1 MSNNKPSNLRSSA
14 FWQNKRVL
22 VTGGAGFLGS
32 FVTEKLIERGVTDIL
47 IPRIENYNLTDRDD
61 IRRLLSDAVLARDKL
76 PSHLLPAN
84 VNLQPSTFDLQPSNL
99 IIIHLA
105 ANVGGIGANREHP
118 AEFFYDN
125 LMMGVELMHQA
136 YKNGVGKFVAIGT
149 VCAYPKFTPVP
160 FKEDDLWIGY
170 PEETNA
176 PYGLAKKM
184 MLVQAQAYR
193 QQYGF
198 NAIFLLPVNLY
209 GPRDNFN
216 LATSHVIPA
225 LIRKAIEA
233 GERGEAE
240 LPAWGDGS
248 PTREFLYVE
257 DAADGIV
264 TAAEKYNGDLPVN
277 LGSGYEISIKDLTE
291 MVAKLTG
298 FTGKIAWQTDK
309 PNGQPR
315 RGLDVS
321 RAKELFGW
329 SAQVPFEEGMKRTI
343 EWFKANRDKI
353 K

>member
-1 MSNNKPSNLRSSA
+1 MAEN
-14 FWQNKRVL
+14 FWAGKRAI

-32 FVTEKLIERGVTDIL
+32 FVTEQLRQRGAQDIF
-47 IPRIENYNLTDRDD
+47 IPRIEQYNLIERPG
-61 IRRLLSDAVLARDKL
+61 IDAMYADALKGLDPGNVVL
-76 PSHLLPAN
+76 
-84 VNLQPSTFDLQPSNL
+84 
-99 IIIHLA
+99 IHLA

-118 AEFFYDN
+118 ADFFYDN
-125 LMMGVELMHQA
+125 IMMGTQLMHQA

-160 FKEDDLWIGY
+160 FKEADLWNGY

-193 QQYGF
+193 EQYGF

-216 LATSHVIPA
+216 LQTSHVIPA
-225 LIRKAIEA
+225 LIRKALEA
-233 GERGEAE
+233 RDRGDKE
-240 LPAWGDGS
+240 LQVWGDGS

-257 DAADGIV
+257 DAAAGIIA
-264 TAAEKYNGDLPVN
+264 AAEKYNGPEPVN
-277 LGSGYEISIKDLTE
+277 LGSGYEISIKDLAE
-291 MVAKLTG
+291 MIVTLTG
-298 FTGKIAWQTDK
+298 FPGKLAWQTDK

-321 RAKELFGW
+321 RAKEYFGW
-329 SAQVPFEEGMKRTI
+329 SAQVPFEEGMRRTI
-343 EWFKANRDKI
+343 EWSKEKREKI
-353 K
+353 R

>member
-1 MSNNKPSNLRSSA
+1 MATDNY
-14 FWQNKRVL
+14 WQGRRIC

-32 FVTEKLIERGVTDIL
+32 FLVKKLGQRGAKDIFV
-47 IPRIENYNLTDRDD
+47 PRIEKYDLVNRED
-61 IRRLLSDAVLARDKL
+61 ILRMLQDARPDV
-76 PSHLLPAN
+76 
-84 VNLQPSTFDLQPSNL
+84 
-99 IIIHLA
+99 IIHLVA
-105 ANVGGIGANREHP
+105 LTGGIGANRLRP
-118 AEFFYDN
+118 GEFFYIN
-125 LMMGVELMHQA
+125 LMMGVQLIHEA
-136 YKNGVGKFVAIGT
+136 WKAGVEKFVAVGT
-149 VCAYPKFTPVP
+149 ICAYPKFTPLP
-160 FKEDDLWIGY
+160 FKEENLWNGY

-216 LATSHVIPA
+216 LQTSHVIPA

-233 GERGEAE
+233 QERGDKE
-240 LPAWGDGS
+240 LVAWGDGS

-264 TAAEKYNGDLPVN
+264 TAAEKYNGAEPVN

-291 MVAKLTG
+291 MVIRLTRFEGKLVWDTS
-298 FTGKIAWQTDK
+298 K

-315 RGLDVS
+315 RGLDVT
-321 RAKELFGW
+321 RAKEYFGW
-329 SAQVPFEEGMKRTI
+329 QAQVPFEEGMRRTI
-343 EWFKANRDKI
+343 EWFKANLAMT
-353 K
+353 